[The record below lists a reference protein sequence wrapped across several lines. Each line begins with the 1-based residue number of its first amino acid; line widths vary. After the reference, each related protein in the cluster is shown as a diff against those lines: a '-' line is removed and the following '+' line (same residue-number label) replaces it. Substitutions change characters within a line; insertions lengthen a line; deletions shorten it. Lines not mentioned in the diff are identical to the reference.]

1 MEASA
6 ADLMVALL
14 YSPGSSGEY
23 LEEIKG
29 ITRLEKL
36 VFLLLKE
43 GGFEDK
49 LAEDLEYEAY
59 DYGPY
64 SGEVYDLVEALE
76 NIGLLNIEEEET
88 SDFKENIDEIFL
100 EYSEN
105 QNPSLDKQVDIYRL
119 DEEKG
124 QKVWEKNVKDKFT
137 SEELDRIKE
146 IKEKYNRIELRELL
160 KYVYKNYP
168 ESTKKS
174 KILDEILGF
183 GERPDLTSFVRE
195 EQ

>member
-6 ADLMVALL
+6 ADLMVALF
-14 YSPGSSGEY
+14 YSPGSSGEHF
-23 LEEIKG
+23 EEIKG

-49 LAEDLEYEAY
+49 LAEDLNYEAY

-76 NIGLLNIEEEET
+76 NIGLLDIEEEET

-105 QNPSLDKQVDIYRL
+105 QNPSLDKRVDIYKL

-137 SEELDRIKE
+137 SEELETIKE
-146 IKEKYNRIELRELL
+146 IKEKYNHIELRELL
-160 KYVYKNYP
+160 RYVYENYP
-168 ESTKKS
+168 DSTKKS

-195 EQ
+195 E

>member
-14 YSPGSSGEY
+14 HSPGSTGKTF
-23 LEEIKG
+23 EEIKG

-43 GGFEDK
+43 GDFEDK
-49 LAEDLEYEAY
+49 LAEELDYEAY

-76 NIGLLNIEEEET
+76 DIGVLNVDRKET
-88 SDFKENIDEIFL
+88 SDFKENIDEIYL
-100 EYSEN
+100 EYSED
-105 QNPSLDKQVDIYRL
+105 QNPPLDKHIDIYRL

-124 QKVWEKNVKDKFT
+124 EKIWQENVKDKFT
-137 SEELDRIKE
+137 SEELKKIERIKS
-146 IKEKYNRIELRELL
+146 KYNEIELRELL
-160 KYVYKNYP
+160 TYVYENYP
-168 ESTKKS
+168 ESTKES

-183 GERPDLTSFVRE
+183 GERPDLTPFVRE
-195 EQ
+195 E